1 MKNPTNRHIL
11 FVLFSV
17 ITLSACGDDAFRR
30 YDAAVLALEDGR
42 NQAAMTEAK
51 YAARALSGQQRL
63 RACYIAGVSATRLGN
78 FNEAMRYLEQSKR
91 SNERLISGNSYMEI
105 AFIQLEK
112 NEPQKA
118 GESYENAGSRL
129 RGDDSVR
136 AYTYG
141 VEAYRNAGLT
151 AEAARLLS
159 RIDTTQ
165 FNDEDSVIG
174 NLSRNTGYTIQF
186 GSYRTKTNADTR
198 AQQIASSTRGSRMG
212 EVKIRKVNGLWKV
225 QLGVFPNRREASQA
239 MKRLSRSDAVIM
251 EIGK

>member
-17 ITLSACGDDAFRR
+17 ITLSGCGDDAYRR

-51 YAARALSGQQRL
+51 YASRALSGDERL

-78 FNEAMRYLEQSKR
+78 FSEGMRYLEQSKR
-91 SNERLISGNSYMEI
+91 STERLISGNSYMEI
-105 AFIQLEK
+105 AYIQLEK
-112 NEPQKA
+112 NDPMNA
-118 GESYENAGSRL
+118 GKSYENAGSRF
-129 RGDDSVR
+129 RGDESIR

-141 VEAYRNAGLT
+141 VEAYRKAGLT

-159 RIDTTQ
+159 RIDTNQ

-186 GSYRTKTNADTR
+186 GSYRTKANADTR
-198 AQQIASSTRGSRMG
+198 ARQIANLSRGSRMG
-212 EVKIRKVNGLWKV
+212 EVKLRRINGLWKV

-239 MKRLSRSDAVIM
+239 MNRLSRSDAVVM